1 MKMDFAIPAAI
12 SQDLDRLRDFIRTQL
27 VPDHP
32 SWTQKQKIPDTFFH
46 RMGEGSW
53 YGFKIKGGCL
63 IRGSALREAMIAEEL
78 AKASPGVA
86 IAALAHVDLG
96 LMGLFLFGSQRL
108 HQTYGTSA
116 VQGKTVMCL
125 GNTENKAGS
134 DVAGIS
140 MSADRVDGGWLLNGT
155 KAYVTNGLIADL
167 GVITAVSDPKA
178 ARNKRLSMYLVDLN
192 REGVRRKKL
201 NKQVW
206 IPSDLT
212 RLRFKNVFVPD
223 DHLLGIRGRG
233 LQQVLEVFTNSRVPI
248 TALTLGTAIGA
259 FRLAHEH
266 MQKRT
271 VFGKKLL
278 DFQAKAFEL
287 SDFYAK
293 IESVRLT
300 LQKACW
306 QIDQG
311 DDFRLASSL
320 AKYLAVEVAREVTI
334 WAADIFGAASVIFE
348 HPIHK
353 YPLDVWAASLGEGT
367 QDIQKLIIFRELMK
381 NYEMGSYLG

>member
-1 MKMDFAIPAAI
+1 MKLDFAIPAAI

-32 SWTQKQKIPDTFFH
+32 SWTQKQKIPATFFH
-46 RMGEGSW
+46 RMGEGGW

-155 KAYVTNGLIADL
+155 KAYVTNGHIADL

-192 REGVRRKKL
+192 TEGVRRKKL

-293 IESVRLT
+293 IEAARLM

-306 QIDQG
+306 KIDQG
-311 DDFRLASSL
+311 EDFRQASSL
-320 AKYLAVEVAREVTI
+320 AKYLIVNVAREVTI

-381 NYEMGSYLG
+381 NHPAT